1 MPELTNLFLQ
11 VFICVLVEVFICVLV
26 VQEPPGTFIRLPEFA
41 ATCFKCA
48 KKKSTKLFFEKR
60 ELTQT
65 LMKSVN
71 K

>member
-48 KKKSTKLFFEKR
+48 KKEH
-60 ELTQT
+60 
-65 LMKSVN
+65 
-71 K
+71 